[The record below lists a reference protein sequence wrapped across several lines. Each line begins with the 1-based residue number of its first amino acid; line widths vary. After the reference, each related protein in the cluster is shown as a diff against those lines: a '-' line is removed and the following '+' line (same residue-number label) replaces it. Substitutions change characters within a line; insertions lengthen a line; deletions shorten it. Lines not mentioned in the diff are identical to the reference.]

1 MESTYYLA
9 VGIAGFLGYLILLK
23 QRRLP
28 APLPPGPKGWPV
40 LGNIDVLPSSHAWVK
55 YSELGHQYGRLE
67 LTIHSSV
74 LRGSHIAFSR

>member
-1 MESTYYLA
+1 MESAYYLA
-9 VGIAGFLGYLILLK
+9 IGVAGFLGYLILLK

-55 YSELGHQYGRLE
+55 YSELGHQYGLLE
-67 LTIHSSV
+67 PTTHSGV
-74 LRGSHIAFSR
+74 LQVSDIALSR